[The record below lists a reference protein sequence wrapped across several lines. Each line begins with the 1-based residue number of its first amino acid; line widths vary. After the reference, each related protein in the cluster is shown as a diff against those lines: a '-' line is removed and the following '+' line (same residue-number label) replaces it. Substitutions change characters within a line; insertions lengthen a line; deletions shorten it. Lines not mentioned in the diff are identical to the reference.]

1 MTSARRRLWSLFQ
14 EMNNAKIKIK
24 NYSLKFK
31 IFNFTLLK
39 MTRLPLSLQRLIN
52 ELSKLPGIG
61 NKTAQRL
68 AFFLL
73 KKDNIDISSLSSA
86 IANSKGGVVFC
97 SICHNM
103 AEKDPCLTCIDPH
116 RDSSIICVVE
126 EPLDA
131 LAIDKTGFRGLF
143 HVLGGVLNPLE
154 GIGPEKLNI
163 DSLIRRIG
171 KSEDRKIGEVI
182 IATNPSLEGEATAM
196 HLSKVLKQANSTI
209 KITRIARGIPSGGD
223 LEYADDI
230 TLMRA
235 LEGRRE
241 Y

>member
-1 MTSARRRLWSLFQ
+1 MT
-14 EMNNAKIKIK
+14 K
-24 NYSLKFK
+24 
-31 IFNFTLLK
+31 
-39 MTRLPLSLQRLIN
+39 LPNSLQKLIN

-61 NKTAQRL
+61 PKTAQRL
-68 AFFLL
+68 AFYLL
-73 KKDNIDISSLSSA
+73 KRDNIDNSA
-86 IANSKGGVVFC
+86 LTQALNELKGGVVFC

-103 AEKDPCLTCIDPH
+103 VESDPCITCTDQT
-116 RDSSIICVVE
+116 RDASLLCVVE

-131 LAIDKTGFRGLF
+131 LAIDKTGKFKGRY
-143 HVLGGVLNPLE
+143 HVLGGVLNPME
-154 GIGPEKLNI
+154 GIGPEQLKI
-163 DSLIRRIG
+163 DSLLGRISAG
-171 KSEDRKIGEVI
+171 REDDPLAARGSSSPVMEII

-196 HLSKVLKQANSTI
+196 HLSKIIKQANPEI
-209 KITRIARGIPSGGD
+209 KITRIARGLPMGGD